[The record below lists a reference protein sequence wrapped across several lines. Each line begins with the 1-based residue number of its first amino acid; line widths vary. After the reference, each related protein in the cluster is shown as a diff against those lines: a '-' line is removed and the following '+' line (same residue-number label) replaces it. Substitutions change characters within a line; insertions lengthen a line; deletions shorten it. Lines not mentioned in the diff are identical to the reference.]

1 MSIIG
6 EKDCIQKP
14 DGTLICY
21 DRDDKCYYRLTKA
34 KVKPSE
40 LEDDDILKLT
50 DKLLHNPTMSE
61 MGVGV

>member
-21 DRDDKCYYRLTKA
+21 DREDRCYYRLTKSV
-34 KVKPSE
+34 VKPSE
-40 LEDDDILKLT
+40 LEDEDILSLN
-50 DKLLHNPTMSE
+50 DKLLRAD
-61 MGVGV
+61 